1 MVVGRIW
8 LWRESKYHGD
18 FMRRK
23 IKEFM
28 GFRMSKVMV
37 SYYRIDSADSIF
49 TLIWIVLTNVIF
61 IKTN

>member
-1 MVVGRIW
+1 
-8 LWRESKYHGD
+8 
-18 FMRRK
+18 MRRK

-37 SYYRIDSADSIF
+37 SYYRIDSVDSIF